1 MPPLRHAGGVFRG
14 RYQLYL
20 PYLKG
25 SRTLLVLSLL
35 AAVVFAAANAFG
47 LPFLMGKVLPAV
59 FRDEAPLLWGA
70 STFGGF
76 SPEQVAPVGATPLLS
91 WPQWLGGGPIF
102 FLPKGHELLF
112 AVAFL
117 PAVMLVRGL
126 GEFFSTYLLNLAGL
140 RVIEAVRRDV
150 FGRLQQMHLGFF
162 GRHSVGD
169 LMARLIGDANSVRLV
184 LVDVSNDLIVQPLTL
199 VFALGYVVW
208 VCLSHD
214 SGFWFLACLLVV
226 PVAVLMVRSVALRI
240 QRRTQQGLTSAS
252 DLNSIAIENLQSA
265 REIRAYG
272 LQERE
277 SERFNQ
283 ASREGLRIQGKL
295 VRYEKSLSPLV
306 ELTAALGIAAAIAVG
321 AMNGFTLPEL
331 LSLIVAFYFAYGPIK
346 RLGNVASR
354 LSMAAPG
361 LARLEEVLRSE
372 IEVADAA
379 DARPLAR
386 VRGDLEFAGVSFGYG
401 AEPVLAG
408 VTLSIPAGQS
418 VALVGPSGA
427 GKSTFVN
434 LVPRF
439 FDPQQGLI
447 RIDGQDLRSVRQ
459 QDLRANIALVSQEP
473 VLFNESILEN
483 IRLGRPAATDAEVRE
498 AARLAGALDF
508 IEAQPEGF
516 QTKVGERGGRLSGGQ
531 RQRVSIARAFL
542 KDAPVLILDEATSA
556 LDTDTE
562 RSIQQS
568 LALLMK
574 GRTTLIVAHRFSTI
588 RDVGRV
594 LVFDGGRIVA
604 DGPREA
610 VYASSEL
617 FRRLWDNQSKNLA

>member
-1 MPPLRHAGGVFRG
+1 MFRG
-14 RYQLYL
+14 RYKLYL

-25 SRTLLVLSLL
+25 SRLLLALSLL
-35 AAVVFAAANAFG
+35 AAVVFSAANALG
-47 LPFLMGKVLPAV
+47 LPFLVGKVLPAV
-59 FRDEAPLLWGA
+59 FGDEAA
-70 STFGGF
+70 R
-76 SPEQVAPVGATPLLS
+76 AAPLLS
-91 WPQWLGGGPIF
+91 WPKWLGGQPAMY
-102 FLPKGHELLF
+102 LPKGHEMAF

-117 PAVMLVRGL
+117 PAVMLIRGL

-150 FGRLQQMHLGFF
+150 FSKLQQLHLGFF
-162 GRHSVGD
+162 SRLSIGD
-169 LMARLIGDANSVRLV
+169 LLSRLIADANSVRLV
-184 LVDVSNDLIVQPLTL
+184 LVDVSNDLIVQPLSM
-199 VFALGYVVW
+199 VFALGYVVII
-208 VCLSHD
+208 CFSHD
-214 SGFWFLACLLVV
+214 SGYWFLACLLVV
-226 PVAVLMVRSVALRI
+226 PASVLVVRGVAVRI
-240 QRRTQQGLTSAS
+240 QRRTRQGMESAS
-252 DLNSIAIENLQSA
+252 DLNSIAVENLQSA
-265 REIRAYG
+265 REVRAYG
-272 LQERE
+272 LQGRE
-277 SERFNQ
+277 ANRFNR
-283 ASREGLRIQGKL
+283 ASQEGLRIQGKL
-295 VRYEKSLSPLV
+295 IRYEKALSPLV
-306 ELTAALGIAAAIAVG
+306 EITAAVGISAAIAVG
-321 AMNGFTLPEL
+321 AVNGFSMSEL
-331 LSLIVAFYFAYGPIK
+331 ISLIVAFYFAYGPIK
-346 RLGNVASR
+346 RLGNVSSR

-361 LARLEEVLRSE
+361 LVRLEEIILAKV
-372 IEVADAA
+372 EVDDVP

-386 VRGDLEFAGVSFGYG
+386 IRGDLEMKAVSFSYG
-401 AEPVLAG
+401 ADPVLAD
-408 VTLSIPAGQS
+408 VTLRIPAGQS

-439 FDPQQGLI
+439 FDPQKGSILV
-447 RIDGQDLRSVRQ
+447 DGQDLREVRQ
-459 QDLRANIALVSQEP
+459 ADLRANIALVSQEP

-498 AARLAGALDF
+498 AARQAGALEF

-516 QTKVGERGGRLSGGQ
+516 LTKVGERGGRLSGGQ

-588 RDVGRV
+588 RDVDRV

-604 DGPREA
+604 DGTREA
-610 VYASSEL
+610 VYASSDL
-617 FRRLWDNQSKNLA
+617 FRRLWDNQSKAPA

>member
-1 MPPLRHAGGVFRG
+1 VLRG

-25 SRTLLVLSLL
+25 SRTLLTLSLL
-35 AAVVFAAANAFG
+35 AAIVFAAANAFG

-59 FRDEAPLLWGA
+59 FGSEADRA
-70 STFGGF
+70 
-76 SPEQVAPVGATPLLS
+76 APLLS
-91 WPQWLGGGPIF
+91 WPEKLGGGAILY
-102 FLPKGHELLF
+102 LPKGHEMLF

-117 PAVMLVRGL
+117 PVVMLVRGL

-162 GRHSVGD
+162 SRHSVGD
-169 LMARLIGDANSVRLV
+169 LMARLITDANSVRLV

-214 SGFWFLACLLVV
+214 GGYWFLACLLVV
-226 PVAVLMVRSVALRI
+226 PAAVLLVRGVALRI
-240 QRRTQQGLTSAS
+240 QRRTRQGLESAS
-252 DLNSIAIENLQSA
+252 DLNSIAVENLQSA
-265 REIRAYG
+265 REVRAYG

-277 SERFNQ
+277 AQRFGQ
-283 ASREGLRIQGKL
+283 ASQEGLRIQGKL
-295 VRYEKSLSPLV
+295 VRYEKALSPLI
-306 ELTAALGIAAAIAVG
+306 ELTAAAGIAAAIGFG
-321 AMNGFTLPEL
+321 ASNGFTLPEL

-346 RLGNVASR
+346 RLGGVTSR

-361 LARLEEVLRSE
+361 LARLEEIILAPV
-372 IEVADAA
+372 EVADLA

-386 VRGDLEFAGVSFGYG
+386 VRGDLEFAGVSFAYG
-401 AEPVLAG
+401 AEPVLTE
-408 VTLSIPAGQS
+408 VTLRISAGQS

-439 FDPQQGLI
+439 FDPQQGVI

-459 QDLRANIALVSQEP
+459 DDLRANIALVSQEP

-498 AARLAGALDF
+498 AARLAGALEF

-588 RDVGRV
+588 RDVSRV

-604 DGPREA
+604 DGPRED

-617 FRRLWDNQSKNLA
+617 FRRLWDNQSKNLG

>member
-1 MPPLRHAGGVFRG
+1 
-14 RYQLYL
+14 
-20 PYLKG
+20 
-25 SRTLLVLSLL
+25 LSLF
-35 AAVVFAAANAFG
+35 AAIVFAAANAFG

-59 FRDEAPLLWGA
+59 FGDEAA
-70 STFGGF
+70 R
-76 SPEQVAPVGATPLLS
+76 AAPLLS
-91 WPQWLGGGPIF
+91 WPAWLGGAPLLT
-102 FLPKGHELLF
+102 LPKGHEMLF

-150 FGRLQQMHLGFF
+150 FGRLQQLHLGFF
-162 GRHSVGD
+162 GRHPVGD
-169 LMARLIGDANSVRLV
+169 LLARLITDANAVRLV

-199 VFALGYVVW
+199 VFALAYVVW

-214 SGFWFLACLLVV
+214 GGLWFLACLLVV
-226 PVAVLMVRSVALRI
+226 PAAVLLVRTVAKRI
-240 QRRTQQGLTSAS
+240 QRRTQQGLASAS
-252 DLNSIAIENLQSA
+252 DLNGIAVENLQSA
-265 REIRAYG
+265 REVRAYG

-277 SERFNQ
+277 SRRFDE

-295 VRYEKSLSPLV
+295 VRYEKALSPLI
-306 ELTAALGIAAAIAVG
+306 EITAAAGIAAAIGFG
-321 AMNGFTLPEL
+321 AANGFTLPEL
-331 LSLIVAFYFAYGPIK
+331 LSLITAFYFAYGPVK
-346 RLGNVASR
+346 RLGGVTSR

-361 LARLEEVLRSE
+361 LARLEEILRAE
-372 IEVADAA
+372 VEVADAP
-379 DARPLAR
+379 DARTLGR
-386 VRGDLEFAGVSFGYG
+386 VRGDLEFEGVSFGYG
-401 AEPVLAG
+401 ADPVLAD
-408 VTLSIPAGQS
+408 VTLRIPAGQS

-439 FDPQQGLI
+439 FDPRQGVI
-447 RIDGQDLRSVRQ
+447 RIDGHDLRSVRQ
-459 QDLRANIALVSQEP
+459 ADLRANIALVSQEP

-483 IRLGRPAATDAEVRE
+483 IRLGRPSASEAEVRE
-498 AARLAGALDF
+498 AARLAGALEF

-516 QTKVGERGGRLSGGQ
+516 RTKVGERGGRLSGGQ
-531 RQRVSIARAFL
+531 RQRISIARAFL

-562 RSIQQS
+562 RGIQQS

-594 LVFDGGRIVA
+594 LVFDAGRIVA
-604 DGPREA
+604 DGPRDQ

-617 FRRLWDNQSKNLA
+617 FRRLWDNQSKDLG

>member
-1 MPPLRHAGGVFRG
+1 VFRG
-14 RYQLYL
+14 RYKLYL

-25 SRTLLVLSLL
+25 SRTLLVFSLL

-59 FRDEAPLLWGA
+59 FGDEAA
-70 STFGGF
+70 RS
-76 SPEQVAPVGATPLLS
+76 APLLS
-91 WPQWLGGGPIF
+91 WPDRLGGGPIL

-112 AVAFL
+112 AAAFL

-150 FGRLQQMHLGFF
+150 FAKLQNLHLGFF
-162 GRHSVGD
+162 GRLSIGD
-169 LMARLIGDANSVRLV
+169 LLSRLIADANSVRLV

-199 VFALGYVVW
+199 VFSLGYVVW
-208 VCLSHD
+208 VCLSHE
-214 SGFWFLACLLVV
+214 GGYWFLACLLVV
-226 PVAVLMVRSVALRI
+226 PAAVLLVRSVAVRI
-240 QRRTQQGLTSAS
+240 QRRTRQGMESAS
-252 DLNSIAIENLQSA
+252 ELNSIAVENLQSA
-265 REIRAYG
+265 REVRAYG

-277 SERFNQ
+277 AKRFNL
-283 ASREGLRIQGKL
+283 ASQEGLRLQGKL
-295 VRYEKSLSPLV
+295 VRYEKAVSPLV
-306 ELTAALGIAAAIAVG
+306 ELTAAMGIAGAIAFG
-321 AMNGFTLPEL
+321 ASNGFTLPEL

-346 RLGNVASR
+346 RLGNVSSR

-361 LARLEEVLRSE
+361 LVRLEEVILAPV
-372 IEVADAA
+372 EVADAA
-379 DARPLAR
+379 DACALRR
-386 VRGDLEFAGVSFGYG
+386 VRGDIEMKGVAFRYG
-401 AEPVLAG
+401 ADPVLAD
-408 VTLSIPAGQS
+408 VTLKIPAGQS

-439 FDPQQGLI
+439 FDPQQGAI
-447 RIDGQDLRSVRQ
+447 SIDGQDLRAVRQ
-459 QDLRANIALVSQEP
+459 ADLRSNIALVSQEP

-498 AARLAGALDF
+498 AARQAGALEF

-516 QTKVGERGGRLSGGQ
+516 LTKVGERGGRLSGGQ
-531 RQRVSIARAFL
+531 RQRISIARAFL

-588 RDVGRV
+588 RDVDRV

-604 DGPREA
+604 DGTREA
-610 VYASSEL
+610 VYASSDL
-617 FRRLWDNQSKNLA
+617 FRRLWDNQSKGPA

>member
-1 MPPLRHAGGVFRG
+1 
-14 RYQLYL
+14 
-20 PYLKG
+20 
-25 SRTLLVLSLL
+25 LLVLSLL

-59 FRDEAPLLWGA
+59 FRDVAPLLWGA
-70 STFGGF
+70 ATSSGF
-76 SPEQVAPVGATPLLS
+76 SPEQVASAGAAPLLS

-102 FLPKGHELLF
+102 SLPKGHELLF

-117 PAVMLVRGL
+117 PAVMLIRGL

-169 LMARLIGDANSVRLV
+169 LMARLINDANAVRLV

-226 PVAVLMVRSVALRI
+226 PASVLMVRSVALRI

-252 DLNSIAIENLQSA
+252 DLNGIAVENLQSA

-272 LQERE
+272 LQDRE
-277 SERFNQ
+277 SERFDK

-295 VRYEKSLSPLV
+295 VRYEKSLSPLI

-346 RLGNVASR
+346 RLGNVSSR

-361 LARLEEVLRSE
+361 LVRLEEIILAP
-372 IEVADAA
+372 IEVADVA

-386 VRGDLEFAGVSFGYG
+386 VRGDLEMSGVSFRYG
-401 AEPVLAG
+401 ADPVLAD
-408 VTLSIPAGQS
+408 VTLRIPAGQS

-439 FDPQQGLI
+439 FDPQQGAI
-447 RIDGQDLRSVRQ
+447 RIDGHDLRAVRQ
-459 QDLRANIALVSQEP
+459 ADLRANIALVSQEP

-516 QTKVGERGGRLSGGQ
+516 LTKVGERGGRLSGGQ

-542 KDAPVLILDEATSA
+542 KDAPILILDEATSA

-562 RSIQQS
+562 RGIQQS

-588 RDVGRV
+588 RDVDRV
-594 LVFDGGRIVA
+594 LVFDGGRVVA
-604 DGPREA
+604 DGSREQ

>member
-1 MPPLRHAGGVFRG
+1 VFRG

-25 SRTLLVLSLL
+25 SRTLLALSLL
-35 AAVVFAAANAFG
+35 AAIVFSAANALG
-47 LPFLMGKVLPAV
+47 LPFLVGKVLPAV
-59 FRDEAPLLWGA
+59 FGDEAARAAPLL
-70 STFGGF
+70 T
-76 SPEQVAPVGATPLLS
+76 
-91 WPQWLGGGPIF
+91 WPKWLGGQPAF
-102 FLPKGHELLF
+102 YLPKGYEMAF

-117 PAVMLVRGL
+117 PVVMLIRGL

-150 FGRLQQMHLGFF
+150 FAKLQQLHLGFF
-162 GRHSVGD
+162 SRLSIGD
-169 LMARLIGDANSVRLV
+169 LLSRLIADANSVRLV
-184 LVDVSNDLIVQPLTL
+184 LVDVSNDLIVQPLSM
-199 VFALGYVVW
+199 VFALGYVVMI
-208 VCLSHD
+208 CFSHEN
-214 SGFWFLACLLVV
+214 GYWFLACLLVV
-226 PVAVLMVRSVALRI
+226 PAAVLLVRGVAMRI
-240 QRRTQQGLTSAS
+240 QRRTRQGMESAS
-252 DLNSIAIENLQSA
+252 DLNSIAVENLQSA
-265 REIRAYG
+265 REVRAYG

-277 SERFNQ
+277 AKRFNQ
-283 ASREGLRIQGKL
+283 ASQEGLRIQGKL
-295 VRYEKSLSPLV
+295 IRYEKALSPLV
-306 ELTAALGIAAAIAVG
+306 EITAAIGISVAIGVG
-321 AMNGFTLPEL
+321 AVNGFSMSEL
-331 LSLIVAFYFAYGPIK
+331 ISLIVAFYFAYGPIK
-346 RLGNVASR
+346 RLGNVSSR

-361 LARLEEVLRSE
+361 LVRLEEVILAPV
-372 IEVADAA
+372 EVADAPA
-379 DARPLAR
+379 ARPLAR
-386 VRGDLEFAGVSFGYG
+386 IRGELEMRGVSFSYG
-401 AEPVLAG
+401 VDPVLAD
-408 VTLSIPAGQS
+408 VTLKIPAGQS

-439 FDPQQGLI
+439 FDPQQGAILV
-447 RIDGQDLRSVRQ
+447 DGQDLREVRQ
-459 QDLRANIALVSQEP
+459 ADLRANIALVSQEP

-498 AARLAGALDF
+498 AARLAGALEF

-516 QTKVGERGGRLSGGQ
+516 LTKVGERGGRLSGGQ

-542 KDAPVLILDEATSA
+542 KDAPLLILDEATSA

-588 RDVGRV
+588 RDVDRV

-604 DGPREA
+604 DGSREA
-610 VYASSEL
+610 LYATSEL
-617 FRRLWDNQSKNLA
+617 FKRLWDNQSKNLA

>member
-1 MPPLRHAGGVFRG
+1 MFRG
-14 RYQLYL
+14 RYKLYL

-25 SRTLLVLSLL
+25 SRTLLLLSLL
-35 AAVVFAAANAFG
+35 AAIVFAAANAFG
-47 LPFLMGKVLPAV
+47 LPFLMGRVLPAV

-70 STFGGF
+70 ATLSGF
-76 SPEQVAPVGATPLLS
+76 SPEQIAQVGSPPLLS

-112 AVAFL
+112 AIAFL

-150 FGRLQQMHLGFF
+150 FAKLQQLHLGFF
-162 GRHSVGD
+162 GRLSIGD
-169 LMARLIGDANSVRLV
+169 LLSRLIADANSVRLV

-199 VFALGYVVW
+199 IFALGYVVW

-214 SGFWFLACLLVV
+214 GGHWFLACLLVV
-226 PVAVLMVRSVALRI
+226 PAAVLLVRSVAQRI
-240 QRRTQQGLTSAS
+240 QRRTRQGMESAS
-252 DLNSIAIENLQSA
+252 DLNSIAVENLQSA
-265 REIRAYG
+265 REVRAYG
-272 LQERE
+272 LEERE
-277 SERFNQ
+277 AKRFNH
-283 ASREGLRIQGKL
+283 ASQEGLRIQGKL
-295 VRYEKSLSPLV
+295 VRYEKALSPLV
-306 ELTAALGIAAAIAVG
+306 ELTAAVGIAAAIGFG
-321 AMNGFTLPEL
+321 ASNGFTLPEL

-346 RLGNVASR
+346 RLGNVTSR

-361 LARLEEVLRSE
+361 LIRLEEIILAKV
-372 IEVADAA
+372 EVDDAP
-379 DARPLAR
+379 DAHPLAR
-386 VRGDLEFAGVSFGYG
+386 ARGDLEMSGVTFRYG
-401 AEPVLAG
+401 ADPVLVD
-408 VTLSIPAGQS
+408 VTLKISAGQS

-439 FDPQQGLI
+439 FDPQQGSIL
-447 RIDGQDLRSVRQ
+447 IDGHDLRQVRQ
-459 QDLRANIALVSQEP
+459 ADLRANIALVSQEP

-483 IRLGRPAATDAEVRE
+483 IRLGRPTATDTEVRE
-498 AARLAGALDF
+498 AARLAGAFEF

-516 QTKVGERGGRLSGGQ
+516 LTKVGERGGRLSGGQ

-542 KDAPVLILDEATSA
+542 KDAPILILDEATSA

-568 LALLMK
+568 LALLMR

-588 RDVGRV
+588 RDVDRV
-594 LVFDGGRIVA
+594 LVFDDGRIVA
-604 DGPREA
+604 DGTREA
-610 VYASSEL
+610 VYASSDL
-617 FRRLWDNQSKNLA
+617 FRRLWDNQAKNLA

>member
-1 MPPLRHAGGVFRG
+1 MFRG
-14 RYQLYL
+14 RYKLYL

-25 SRTLLVLSLL
+25 SRTLLFLSLV
-35 AAVVFAAANAFG
+35 AAIVFAAANAIG
-47 LPFLMGKVLPAV
+47 LPFLIGKVLPAV
-59 FRDEAPLLWGA
+59 FGDEASRAVPLL
-70 STFGGF
+70 T
-76 SPEQVAPVGATPLLS
+76 
-91 WPQWLGGGPIF
+91 WPKWLGGQPAF
-102 FLPKGHELLF
+102 YLPKGHEVAF

-117 PAVMLVRGL
+117 PAVWLVRGL
-126 GEFFSTYLLNLAGL
+126 GEFFSTFLLNLAGL

-150 FGRLQQMHLGFF
+150 FAKLQQLHLGFF
-162 GRHSVGD
+162 GKHSIGD
-169 LMARLIGDANSVRLV
+169 LLSRLISDPNSVRLV

-199 VFALGYVVW
+199 LFALGYVVMI
-208 VCLSHD
+208 CFAHD
-214 SGFWFLACLLVV
+214 QGYWFLACLLVV
-226 PVAVLMVRSVALRI
+226 PASVFLVRGVAMRI
-240 QRRTQQGLTSAS
+240 QKRMRQGMESAS
-252 DLNSIAIENLQSA
+252 DLNSIAVENLQSA
-265 REIRAYG
+265 REVRAYG
-272 LQERE
+272 LQGRE
-277 SERFNQ
+277 SQRFNQ
-283 ASREGLRIQGKL
+283 ASQEGLRIQGKL
-295 VRYEKSLSPLV
+295 VRYEKALSPLV
-306 ELTAALGIAAAIAVG
+306 ELTAAAGISAAIAVG
-321 AMNGFTLPEL
+321 AMNGFTLAEL
-331 LSLIVAFYFAYGPIK
+331 ISLIVAFYFAYGPIK

-361 LARLEEVLRSE
+361 LVRLEEVIVAP

-386 VRGDLEFAGVSFGYG
+386 VRGDLEIRGVSFRYG
-401 AEPVLAG
+401 ADPVLVD
-408 VTLSIPAGQS
+408 VTLKIPAGQS

-439 FDPQQGLI
+439 FDPQQGAIL
-447 RIDGQDLRSVRQ
+447 IDGHDLRAVRQ
-459 QDLRANIALVSQEP
+459 GDLRANIALVSQEP

-498 AARLAGALDF
+498 AARLAGALEF
-508 IEAQPEGF
+508 IEAQPDGF
-516 QTKVGERGGRLSGGQ
+516 LTKVGERGGRLSGGQ

-542 KDAPVLILDEATSA
+542 KDAPLLILDEATSA

-588 RDVGRV
+588 RDVDRV

-604 DGPREA
+604 DGTRES
-610 VYASSEL
+610 VYASSDL
-617 FRRLWDNQSKNLA
+617 FRRLWDNQAKNLA

>member
-1 MPPLRHAGGVFRG
+1 MFRG
-14 RYQLYL
+14 RYKLYL

-25 SRTLLVLSLL
+25 SRTLLVFSLL

-59 FRDEAPLLWGA
+59 FGDEAA
-70 STFGGF
+70 RS
-76 SPEQVAPVGATPLLS
+76 APLLS
-91 WPQWLGGGPIF
+91 WPDRLGGGPIL

-150 FGRLQQMHLGFF
+150 FAKLQNLHLGFF
-162 GRHSVGD
+162 GRLSIGD
-169 LMARLIGDANSVRLV
+169 LLSRLIADANSVRLV

-199 VFALGYVVW
+199 VFSLGYVVW
-208 VCLSHD
+208 VCLSHE
-214 SGFWFLACLLVV
+214 GGYWFLACLLVV
-226 PVAVLMVRSVALRI
+226 PAAVLLVRSVAVRI
-240 QRRTQQGLTSAS
+240 QRRTRQGMESAS
-252 DLNSIAIENLQSA
+252 ELNSIAVENLQSA
-265 REIRAYG
+265 REVRAYG

-277 SERFNQ
+277 AKRFNL
-283 ASREGLRIQGKL
+283 ASQEGLRLQGKL
-295 VRYEKSLSPLV
+295 VRYEKAVSPLV
-306 ELTAALGIAAAIAVG
+306 ELTAAMGIAGAIAFG
-321 AMNGFTLPEL
+321 ASNGFTLPEL

-346 RLGNVASR
+346 RLGNVSSR

-361 LARLEEVLRSE
+361 LVRLEEVILAPV
-372 IEVADAA
+372 EVADAA
-379 DARPLAR
+379 DACALRR
-386 VRGDLEFAGVSFGYG
+386 VRGDIEMKGVAFRYG
-401 AEPVLAG
+401 ADPVLAD
-408 VTLSIPAGQS
+408 VTLKIPAGQS

-439 FDPQQGLI
+439 FDPQQGAI
-447 RIDGQDLRSVRQ
+447 SIDGQDLRAVRQ
-459 QDLRANIALVSQEP
+459 ADLRSNIALVSQEP

-498 AARLAGALDF
+498 AARQAGALEF

-516 QTKVGERGGRLSGGQ
+516 LTKVGERGGRLSGGQ
-531 RQRVSIARAFL
+531 RQRISIARAFL

-588 RDVGRV
+588 RDVDRV

-604 DGPREA
+604 DGTREA
-610 VYASSEL
+610 VYASSDL
-617 FRRLWDNQSKNLA
+617 FRRLWDNQSKGPG

>member
-1 MPPLRHAGGVFRG
+1 VLRG

-25 SRTLLVLSLL
+25 SRLLLALSLFS
-35 AAVVFAAANAFG
+35 AIVFAAANAFG

-59 FRDEAPLLWGA
+59 FGDEAA
-70 STFGGF
+70 R
-76 SPEQVAPVGATPLLS
+76 AAPLLS
-91 WPQWLGGGPIF
+91 WPDWLGGGVLLR
-102 FLPKGHELLF
+102 LPKGHEMLF

-117 PAVMLVRGL
+117 PVVMLIRGL

-169 LMARLIGDANSVRLV
+169 LLARLISDANAVRLV

-199 VFALGYVVW
+199 VFALAYVVW

-214 SGFWFLACLLVV
+214 GGFWFIACLLVV
-226 PVAVLMVRSVALRI
+226 PAAVLLVRGVARRI

-252 DLNSIAIENLQSA
+252 DLNSIAVENLQSA

-277 SERFNQ
+277 SRRFNE
-283 ASREGLRIQGKL
+283 ASQEGLRIQGKL
-295 VRYEKSLSPLV
+295 VRYEKALSPLI
-306 ELTAALGIAAAIAVG
+306 EITAAAGIAAAIGFG
-321 AMNGFTLPEL
+321 AANGFTLPEL
-331 LSLIVAFYFAYGPIK
+331 LSLITAFYFAYGPVK
-346 RLGNVASR
+346 RLGGVTSR

-361 LARLEEVLRSE
+361 LARLEEVLRAE
-372 IEVADAA
+372 VEVADAP
-379 DARPLAR
+379 DARALPR
-386 VRGDLEFAGVSFGYG
+386 VQGDIEFAGVSFGYG
-401 AEPVLAG
+401 ADPVLAD
-408 VTLSIPAGQS
+408 VALRIPSGQS

-439 FDPQQGLI
+439 FDPRQGVI
-447 RIDGQDLRSVRQ
+447 RIDGHDLRSVRQ
-459 QDLRANIALVSQEP
+459 ADLRANIALVSQEP

-498 AARLAGALDF
+498 AARLAGALEF

-588 RDVGRV
+588 RDVNRV
-594 LVFDGGRIVA
+594 LVFDAGRIVA
-604 DGPREA
+604 DGTREQ

-617 FRRLWDNQSKNLA
+617 FRRLWDNQSKDLG

>member
-372 IEVADAA
+372 IEVADAT

-401 AEPVLAG
+401 AEPVLAE
-408 VTLSIPAGQS
+408 VTLRIPAGQS

>member
-1 MPPLRHAGGVFRG
+1 VFRG
-14 RYQLYL
+14 RYKLYL

-25 SRTLLVLSLL
+25 SRTLLFLSLL
-35 AAVVFAAANAFG
+35 AAIVFAAANAFG
-47 LPFLMGKVLPAV
+47 LPFLVGKVLPAV
-59 FRDEAPLLWGA
+59 FGDAAARAAPLLTW
-70 STFGGF
+70 
-76 SPEQVAPVGATPLLS
+76 PE
-91 WPQWLGGGPIF
+91 WLGGQPAIT
-102 FLPKGHELLF
+102 LPKGYEMAF

-117 PAVMLVRGL
+117 PVVMLIRGV

-150 FGRLQQMHLGFF
+150 FAKLQKLHLGFF
-162 GRHSVGD
+162 GRLSIGD
-169 LMARLIGDANSVRLV
+169 LLSRLIADANSVRLV
-184 LVDVSNDLIVQPLTL
+184 LVDVSNDLIVQPLSML
-199 VFALGYVVW
+199 FALAYVVFI
-208 VCLSHD
+208 CFSHE
-214 SGFWFLACLLVV
+214 SGYWFLACLLVV
-226 PVAVLMVRSVALRI
+226 PAAVLLVRSVAVRI
-240 QRRTQQGLTSAS
+240 QARMRQGMESAS
-252 DLNSIAIENLQSA
+252 DLNSIAVENLQSA
-265 REIRAYG
+265 REVRAYG

-277 SERFNQ
+277 AKRFNQ
-283 ASREGLRIQGKL
+283 ASQEGLRIQGKL
-295 VRYEKSLSPLV
+295 VRYEKALSPLV
-306 ELTAALGIAAAIAVG
+306 EITAAIGISAAIAVG
-321 AMNGFTLPEL
+321 AMNGFSMSEL
-331 LSLIVAFYFAYGPIK
+331 ISLIVAFYFAYGPIK
-346 RLGNVASR
+346 RLGNVSSR

-361 LARLEEVLRSE
+361 LVRLEEVILAKV
-372 IEVADAA
+372 EVDDAP

-386 VRGDLEFAGVSFGYG
+386 IRGGLEMSGVSFSYG
-401 AEPVLAG
+401 VDPVLVD
-408 VTLSIPAGQS
+408 VTLKIPAGQS

-439 FDPQQGLI
+439 FDPQQGSIL
-447 RIDGQDLRSVRQ
+447 IDGHDLRQVRQ
-459 QDLRANIALVSQEP
+459 ADLRANIALVSQEP

-498 AARLAGALDF
+498 AARLAGAFEF

-516 QTKVGERGGRLSGGQ
+516 LTKVGERGGRLSGGQ

-542 KDAPVLILDEATSA
+542 KDAPILILDEATSA

-588 RDVGRV
+588 RDVDRV

-604 DGPREA
+604 DGTREA

-617 FRRLWDNQSKNLA
+617 FRRLWDNQAKNLV

>member
-1 MPPLRHAGGVFRG
+1 VFRG

-277 SERFNQ
+277 SQRFNQ

-372 IEVADAA
+372 IEVADAV

-386 VRGDLEFAGVSFGYG
+386 VRGDLEFADVRFGYG
-401 AEPVLAG
+401 AEPVLAD
-408 VTLSIPAGQS
+408 VTLRIPAGQS

-498 AARLAGALDF
+498 AARLAGALEF